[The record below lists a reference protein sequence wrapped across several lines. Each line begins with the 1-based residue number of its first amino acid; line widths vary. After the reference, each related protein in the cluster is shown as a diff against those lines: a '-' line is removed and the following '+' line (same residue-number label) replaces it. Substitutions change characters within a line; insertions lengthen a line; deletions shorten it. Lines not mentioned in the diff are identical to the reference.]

1 MLTSHAKHG
10 SKGCCWTMCNYTSW
24 QGASQRFSAPPKKG
38 NVPLLLPP
46 SPGTKQHPPLA
57 RPRRRPFR
65 QHAAKRAAAY
75 LASFSPFAWPPLL
88 CTNQAKKLAR
98 GSRTSERSE
107 EIWSEYPGSPRWSLP
122 NKAKYRAQGPR
133 FELAPTKLRT
143 PSGVPAYSSAA
154 RICGVGFG
162 VGFRPANGAEALSPF
177 RPRIISREARPTTGR
192 PARERAGEARSGRRR
207 RRC

>member
-1 MLTSHAKHG
+1 MQSTAAKVAAGPCVIILHG
-10 SKGCCWTMCNYTSW
+10 RGQVN
-24 QGASQRFSAPPKKG
+24 GFLRPPKKG

-88 CTNQAKKLAR
+88 CTNQAKKPAR

-107 EIWSEYPGSPRWSLP
+107 EIWSEYPESPRWSLP
-122 NKAKYRAQGPR
+122 NKAKYRARGPR

-143 PSGVPAYSSAA
+143 TPGVPAYSSAA
-154 RICGVGFG
+154 RICGVGF
-162 VGFRPANGAEALSPF
+162 RPANGAGALSLF
-177 RPRIISREARPTTGR
+177 RPRIISREARPATGR
-192 PARERAGEARSGRRR
+192 PARERAGGARSGRRR